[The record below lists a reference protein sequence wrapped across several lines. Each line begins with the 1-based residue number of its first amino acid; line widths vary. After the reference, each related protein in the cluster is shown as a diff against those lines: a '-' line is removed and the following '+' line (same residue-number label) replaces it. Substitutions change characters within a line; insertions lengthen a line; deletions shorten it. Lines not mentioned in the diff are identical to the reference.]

1 MIYRLSTLW
10 QVPSLF
16 CPLNFSSV
24 FATNSS
30 GFNVNWR
37 LLQIEN
43 EIAEAQ
49 KDLLVICNETS
60 MFLSPPKPETTR
72 QRRGAAVGMA
82 ALAAVGLFGSGVAMG
97 NSDSCGLR
105 GIFGGYHDQTKA
117 NAENFR
123 IISEFQDVLTDFVTE
138 LSTNTDENFF

>member
-1 MIYRLSTLW
+1 MFNERSKLSEKFIRVELLVPFPQYDFSMKPDIEAMIYRLSNLW

-16 CPLNFSSV
+16 FPLNFSSV

-30 GFNVNWR
+30 GFNVNWM

-49 KDLLVICNETS
+49 KDLLIIRNETS
-60 MFLSPPKPETTR
+60 MFLSPPKPESTR

-97 NSDSCGLR
+97 NSDSCG
-105 GIFGGYHDQTKA
+105 
-117 NAENFR
+117 
-123 IISEFQDVLTDFVTE
+123 
-138 LSTNTDENFF
+138 